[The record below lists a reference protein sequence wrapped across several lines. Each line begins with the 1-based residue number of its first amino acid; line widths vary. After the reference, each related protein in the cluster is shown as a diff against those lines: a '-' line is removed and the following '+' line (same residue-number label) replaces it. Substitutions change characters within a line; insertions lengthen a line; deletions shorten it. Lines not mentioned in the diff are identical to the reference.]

1 MVDRLE
7 RDVVDAARGLLGW
20 ELSLGGLR
28 ARIVE
33 TEAYHVDDPA
43 CHAFRGRTR
52 RNDPLYGAPGTA
64 YVYFT
69 YGNHWMLNVVAC
81 PEGVAAAVL
90 FRAAEPLAGIE
101 TFRERRVK
109 AKRDEDLLNGPGK
122 LAQAFGL
129 DGTWNGHLLLEVGGL
144 RLEQGDMPASVLVG
158 PRIGISQGLELPWR
172 FVDGTRLRWVSRP
185 LAGLRPG

>member
-1 MVDRLE
+1 MRERLE
-7 RDVVDAARGLLGW
+7 RDVVDAARALLGW
-20 ELSLGGLR
+20 ELVLGDLR

-52 RNDPLYGAPGTA
+52 RNDPLYGAPGNA

-81 PEGVAAAVL
+81 PEGIAAAVL
-90 FRAAEPLAGIE
+90 FRAAEPLAGLE
-101 TFRERRVK
+101 TFRARRPK
-109 AKRDEDLLNGPGK
+109 ARRDEQLLNGPGK

-129 DGTWNGHLLLEVGGL
+129 DGSWNLHPLLDGDGL
-144 RLEQGDMPASVLVG
+144 RLEPGEGPSEVLVG

-172 FVDGTRLRWVSRP
+172 FVDAGRLRWVSRP
-185 LAGLRPG
+185 LVGLRPV